1 MELRQLRYFLAVATH
16 GNFTRA
22 AEFSH
27 VSQPSLSVQIL
38 SLEEELGSPLFNRM
52 GRHVELTPAGLLLQE
67 HAQRVLRD
75 LEQAR
80 EDIRELIGAERG
92 RLMIGAVSTVNT
104 YLIPPVVSRFRQ
116 QHPNVHLQV
125 QAQPSLD
132 IENRL
137 LSNQLDVGLC
147 LLPLAQDR
155 LTATKLLDET
165 LCLVGPA
172 QSHVP
177 LRTTKLRM
185 RDLNDFP
192 LVLMPVD
199 YCLRKMI
206 EAECAQA
213 GVHPHVSIEMTS
225 PEGILE
231 AVTQGSGWTILPELY
246 VQHRIKQYSLRMLKL
261 YDPIPRHGVGFTYLP
276 QRHLGTAAQSFLTDC
291 QAVIHAL
298 RT

>member
-1 MELRQLRYFLAVATH
+1 
-16 GNFTRA
+16 
-22 AEFSH
+22 
-27 VSQPSLSVQIL
+27 
-38 SLEEELGSPLFNRM
+38 
-52 GRHVELTPAGLLLQE
+52 
-67 HAQRVLRD
+67 
-75 LEQAR
+75 
-80 EDIRELIGAERG
+80 
-92 RLMIGAVSTVNT
+92 
-104 YLIPPVVSRFRQ
+104 
-116 QHPNVHLQV
+116 V

-137 LSNQLDVGLC
+137 LNNQIDVGLC
-147 LLPLAQDR
+147 LLPLAHDR

-185 RDLNDFP
+185 CDLNDFP
-192 LVLMPVD
+192 LVLMPVN

-206 EAECAQA
+206 ETACAQA

-246 VQHRIKQYSLRMLKL
+246 VQHRVKQYSLRILKGW
-261 YDPIPRHGVGFTYLP
+261 DSPIFLNDTWAPPLNPFL
-276 QRHLGTAAQSFLTDC
+276 LTAKP
-291 QAVIHAL
+291 
-298 RT
+298 